1 VKRCRPARGGTAA
14 AAARSLA
21 LPLLFLVEAAAGA
34 DVEAG
39 RQKAQVCVAC
49 HGPAGNSTNPVMPS
63 LAGQPAQFISTELFQ
78 FREGHRKDPQ
88 MTPMAAKLSNADL
101 SDLAAYFSAQ
111 KLAPPAHKTDPAN
124 AAAAPKLARQFNCV
138 QCHGPAL
145 LGLQHIPR
153 LAGQQFEYL
162 NTQMRAFKAQTRA
175 DLDGNMTSAA
185 QALTDK
191 EIDVLVDYIAGLGA
205 P

>member
-1 VKRCRPARGGTAA
+1 
-14 AAARSLA
+14 
-21 LPLLFLVEAAAGA
+21 
-34 DVEAG
+34 
-39 RQKAQVCVAC
+39 
-49 HGPAGNSTNPVMPS
+49 M
-63 LAGQPAQFISTELFQ
+63 
-78 FREGHRKDPQ
+78 
-88 MTPMAAKLSNADL
+88 
-101 SDLAAYFSAQ
+101 
-111 KLAPPAHKTDPAN
+111 
-124 AAAAPKLARQFNCV
+124 

-162 NTQMRAFKAQTRA
+162 KTQMRGLKAQTRA

-191 EIDVLVDYIAGLGA
+191 DIDVLVDYISGLGT

>member
-1 VKRCRPARGGTAA
+1 MKCNRPARGRAA
-14 AAARSLA
+14 AALA
-21 LPLLFLVEAAAGA
+21 VALVPILWAVVAAGA

-49 HGPAGNSTNPVMPS
+49 HGPAGNSTNPVIPS
-63 LAGQPAQFISTELFQ
+63 LAGQPAQFIATELFQ
-78 FREGHRKDPQ
+78 FREGNRKDPQ
-88 MTPMAAKLSNADL
+88 MTPMAVNLSNAEMN
-101 SDLAAYFSAQ
+101 DLAAYFSAQ
-111 KLAPPAHKTDPAN
+111 KPEPPAHKTDPAN
-124 AAAAPKLARQFNCV
+124 AATAPKVAQQFNCT
-138 QCHGPAL
+138 QCHGPTL
-145 LGLQHIPR
+145 LGQQHIPR

-162 NTQMRAFKAQTRA
+162 KTQLRGFKAQTRA

-191 EIDVLVDYIAGLGA
+191 DIDVLVDYISGLGA

>member
-1 VKRCRPARGGTAA
+1 MQRIRDVDDV
-14 AAARSLA
+14 LD
-21 LPLLFLVEAAAGA
+21 LVETQL
-34 DVEAG
+34 
-39 RQKAQVCVAC
+39 R
-49 HGPAGNSTNPVMPS
+49 GN
-63 LAGQPAQFISTELFQ
+63 
-78 FREGHRKDPQ
+78 
-88 MTPMAAKLSNADL
+88 
-101 SDLAAYFSAQ
+101 DLAYLELGQRAIALELRFTEELVRGRLVRERGRAPAVLQDMQ
-111 KLAPPAHKTDPAN
+111 KLASPAHKTDPAN

-162 NTQMRAFKAQTRA
+162 KTQMRSFKAQTRA

-185 QALTDK
+185 QGLTDK
-191 EIDVLVDYIAGLGA
+191 DIDVLVDYISGLGA

>member
-1 VKRCRPARGGTAA
+1 VKCNRPLRGAA
-14 AAARSLA
+14 AAALA
-21 LPLLFLVEAAAGA
+21 LPLLFWAAAASGA
-34 DVEAG
+34 DIAAG
-39 RQKAQVCVAC
+39 RQKAEICFAC
-49 HGPAGNSTNPVMPS
+49 HGPAGNSANPVMPS

-78 FREGHRKDPQ
+78 FREGNRKDPQ
-88 MTPMAAKLSNADL
+88 MTPMAANLSNADMN
-101 SDLAAYFSAQ
+101 DLAAYFSAQ
-111 KLAPPAHKTDPAN
+111 KPQPPAHKTDPAN
-124 AAAAPKLARQFNCV
+124 AAAAPKLAQQYNCT

-162 NTQMRAFKAQTRA
+162 KTQLRGFKAQTRA

-185 QALTDK
+185 QALTEKD
-191 EIDVLVDYIAGLGA
+191 IDVLVDYIAGLEA

>member
-1 VKRCRPARGGTAA
+1 MQRIRDVDDV
-14 AAARSLA
+14 LD
-21 LPLLFLVEAAAGA
+21 LVETLL
-34 DVEAG
+34 
-39 RQKAQVCVAC
+39 R
-49 HGPAGNSTNPVMPS
+49 GN
-63 LAGQPAQFISTELFQ
+63 
-78 FREGHRKDPQ
+78 
-88 MTPMAAKLSNADL
+88 
-101 SDLAAYFSAQ
+101 DLAYLELGQRAIALELRFTEELVRGRLVRERGRAPAVLQDMQ
-111 KLAPPAHKTDPAN
+111 KLASPAHKTDPAN

-162 NTQMRAFKAQTRA
+162 KTQMRGFKAQTRA

-185 QALTDK
+185 QGLTDK
-191 EIDVLVDYIAGLGA
+191 DIDVLVDYISGLGA

>member
-1 VKRCRPARGGTAA
+1 MESPRKGRGGSGVAV
-14 AAARSLA
+14 A
-21 LPLLFLVEAAAGA
+21 LPLVLWAVAAAGA
-34 DVEAG
+34 DLEAG
-39 RQKAQVCVAC
+39 RQKAQACVAC

-78 FREGHRKDPQ
+78 FREGNRKDPL
-88 MTPMAAKLSNADL
+88 MTPMAANLSNADMD
-101 SDLAAYFSAQ
+101 DLAAYFSAQ
-111 KLAPPAHKTDPAN
+111 KPEPPAHKTDPAN
-124 AAAAPKLARQFNCV
+124 AAIAPKLAQQFFCT

-162 NTQMRAFKAQTRA
+162 RTQLRGFKARTRA

-185 QALTDK
+185 QALTDRD
-191 EIDVLVDYIAGLGA
+191 IDVLVDYISGLGA